1 LVADLEGEITGA
13 QFAREA
19 RMIIAGMVDSQ
30 TVLLTVAPEQQ
41 PCGIQVVERVDLVYL
56 LLIRGKPDGS
66 IIGIPEGEG

>member
-19 RMIIAGMVDSQ
+19 RMIIAGMVNSQ

-41 PCGIQVVERVDLVYL
+41 PCGIQVVERVGFTSKKSPHQKL
-56 LLIRGKPDGS
+56 
-66 IIGIPEGEG
+66 

>member
-1 LVADLEGEITGA
+1 
-13 QFAREA
+13 
-19 RMIIAGMVDSQ
+19 MIIAGMVDSQ